1 MKVLIVDDEPLARER
16 LRRLLAG
23 RVAPEAC
30 REAANGREAIA
41 IARAFEPDLVLLDI
55 RMPGMDGIEAAR
67 HLVAEEHPPAIVFC
81 TAFEEYAIAAF
92 ETRAVAYLLKPVQR
106 EKLDAALTAAR
117 ATSRY
122 QLRALA
128 GELGGGRR
136 CLSSR
141 VGGDT
146 RLIEVGEVRALLA
159 DQKYVSALHP
169 GGSLLLDESLR
180 ELEAEFGERFLR
192 VHRNALV
199 ALTWVTGLSRQA
211 DGSQGLV
218 LDGIEQPVPVSRRHL
233 ADVRAALARLGRVPS
248 GVSPAV

>member
-1 MKVLIVDDEPLARER
+1 
-16 LRRLLAG
+16 
-23 RVAPEAC
+23 
-30 REAANGREAIA
+30 
-41 IARAFEPDLVLLDI
+41 
-55 RMPGMDGIEAAR
+55 
-67 HLVAEEHPPAIVFC
+67 
-81 TAFEEYAIAAF
+81 
-92 ETRAVAYLLKPVQR
+92 
-106 EKLDAALTAAR
+106 
-117 ATSRY
+117 
-122 QLRALA
+122 ALA

-146 RLIEVGEVRALLA
+146 RLIEVAEVRALLA
-159 DQKYVSALHP
+159 DQKYVSALLP

-180 ELEAEFGERFLR
+180 ELEAEFGTRFLR

-199 ALTWVTGLSRQA
+199 ALAWVTGLSRQA

-218 LDGIEQPVPVSRRHL
+218 LEGIEQPVPVSRRHL